1 MASQNIQ
8 TICDIVISNEMGS
21 SKSVNFGEMTCSIVD
36 FKKGTDITPVLSQ
49 LPTGFCEV
57 PHWGYMIKGH
67 VDLRYSDGTEE
78 PLKTG
83 EIFYMKPGHTAVFA
97 DDSRFVEFST
107 KDDMVKL
114 LDFFKQQM

>member
-1 MASQNIQ
+1 MRIHLIVGSQTLLAKQLTMEYIRDL
-8 TICDIVISNEMGS
+8 IRDVP
-21 SKSVNFGEMTCSIVD
+21 D
-36 FKKGTDITPVLSQ
+36 FPKKGITFKDITPVLSQ

-78 PLKTG
+78 PVKTG
-83 EIFYMKPGHTAVFA
+83 DIFYFKPGHTAVFA
-97 DDSRFVEFST
+97 DDSRFVEFSP